1 MVVIKLEG
9 EGEKMNTLT
18 YVIDIFLHLD
28 KYLGLVINNYGFETY
43 LILFLIIFLETGL
56 VVTPFLPGDSLIF
69 AAATFAAIGMLNIHI
84 LVAIL
89 IIAAIL
95 GDTVNYEIGRGFGNK
110 IIKVG
115 NGRLIKQEHL
125 DKTNK
130 FYEKYGGKTTIF
142 ARFIPIVRT
151 LAPFVAGIGKMHYK
165 NFISFNA
172 IGGICWVLL
181 VSSLGYF
188 FGNIPAVKNNFTIVI
203 MAIIIISIM
212 PAIIGFL
219 KTKFNKETPE
229 IQ

>member
-1 MVVIKLEG
+1 MVVIKLER

-89 IIAAIL
+89 IIAAVL
-95 GDTVNYEIGRGFGNK
+95 GDTVNYEIGRGFGNN

-130 FYEKYGGKTTIF
+130 FYEKYGGKTIIF

-188 FGNIPAVKNNFTIVI
+188 LEIFQQ
-203 MAIIIISIM
+203 
-212 PAIIGFL
+212 L
-219 KTKFNKETPE
+219 KITS
-229 IQ
+229 QLL